1 MANKGP
7 KQRQIEWLQERL
19 SSYQSSLTEERAK
32 TIKLESE
39 NRAMQSTLWS
49 YQSRSSRAAIVAA
62 LELVQHDQVQIL
74 GGTSDFNSYGTPSS
88 IGASPVK
95 VDGIDP
101 LWRDDYPV
109 TQAGR
114 AMKLNEVVQVLL
126 SALRR
131 LEEVK

>member
-88 IGASPVK
+88 SGASSVM
-95 VDGIDP
+95 VNTDP
-101 LWRDDYPV
+101 LGGEHLATP
-109 TQAGR
+109 AGR
-114 AMKLNEVVQVLL
+114 ARKLNGVVQALL
-126 SALRR
+126 DALRL